1 MPAPLSKHPAP
12 EDLSRRERQI
22 MDALYRRHRA
32 TAAEIRQEIPEAPSY
47 SAVRTLLRILEEKGF
62 VEHAEDGPRYVYQP
76 TAPLRTA
83 RRAAAKRL
91 LDTFFEGSVPQ
102 AVATLLDVS
111 TANLSDA
118 ELNELES
125 RIEKAR
131 KEGR

>member
-1 MPAPLSKHPAP
+1 MTKLPNPTEH
-12 EDLSRRERQI
+12 LSRRERQI
-22 MDALYRRHRA
+22 MDALYKRRRA
-32 TAAEIRQEIPEAPSY
+32 TAAEIREDMPDAPSY

-62 VEHAEDGPRYVYQP
+62 IEHGEDGPRYVYEP

-111 TANLSDA
+111 AANLSEA
-118 ELNELES
+118 ELNELET